1 MTTSQT
7 EETTMQTLPARP
19 RHVSNF
25 AAERAL
31 RALELGRPVDPAAIA
46 PILAMREHEHADELE
61 NSHLEGYAESEKD
74 RDADIKKLEARI
86 EELETEKDA
95 LELTIRDL
103 EGEIT
108 ERDACSASTAPG
120 TIPRHRFVRAYR
132 AIGLAFARARNE
144 TTASGTR
151 WSKKTT
157 QDLLSRLR
165 FAASDELD
173 AILRESE
180 TDKPAPESIAA

>member
-61 NSHLEGYAESEKD
+61 NSHLEGYAES
-74 RDADIKKLEARI
+74 
-86 EELETEKDA
+86 EKDA